1 MADVAAGVFDF
12 TELTGES
19 FLAGEAQEIAQEAVG
34 KVLEGRRYSHRNVGD
49 WTDTITA
56 RCITGLTRLCENFK
70 FGVRELLGGTR

>member
-12 TELTGES
+12 TELIE
-19 FLAGEAQEIAQEAVG
+19 EAQEIAQEAVG